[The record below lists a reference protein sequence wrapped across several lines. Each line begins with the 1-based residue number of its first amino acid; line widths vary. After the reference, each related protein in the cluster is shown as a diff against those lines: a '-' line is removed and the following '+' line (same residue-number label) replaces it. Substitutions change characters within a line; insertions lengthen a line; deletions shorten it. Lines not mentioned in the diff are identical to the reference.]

1 MILLVHFSD
10 RHGRKNSIKVKQEIA
25 EDDEEQSIRDKNPRN
40 RSKLKSQ
47 DPQIFY
53 Q

>member
-1 MILLVHFSD
+1 MILLAYFSE
-10 RHGRKNSIKVKQEIA
+10 RHGRKNSIKVKQDIV
-25 EDDEEQSIRDKNPRN
+25 EDSEEQSIRDKNSRK

-47 DPQIFY
+47 DLQISY